1 VLVKKISE
9 NKSLVEKIIKTKAFA
24 YFLIFWGAT
33 FFVRAISDFIYYL
46 YNYGAETFSETLL
59 ETTTWIIYD
68 VFSICAAIALWV
80 IAVKVLKT
88 NS

>member
-1 VLVKKISE
+1 MNE
-9 NKSLVEKIIKTKAFA
+9 NKSLVEKILKTKAFA

-33 FFVRAISDFIYYL
+33 FFFEALSDFMYYL
-46 YNYGAETFSETLL
+46 YNFGAETLL

-68 VFSICAAIALWV
+68 VFSIGAAIALWV